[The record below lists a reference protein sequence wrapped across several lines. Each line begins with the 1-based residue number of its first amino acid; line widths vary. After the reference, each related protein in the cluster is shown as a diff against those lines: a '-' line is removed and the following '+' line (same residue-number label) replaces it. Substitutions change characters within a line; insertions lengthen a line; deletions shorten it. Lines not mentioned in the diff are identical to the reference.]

1 MLLTFY
7 LTFAGVGPRLS
18 EIMSQGIDCW
28 TQLLDGFLAEFGTSD
43 GLRSLIIDGICAG
56 VGSVLSFI
64 PVIGV
69 LFFCL
74 SVMEETGYLDMLSQ
88 LADRPLKRL
97 GIPGQITVPLI
108 MGFGCSVPAIL
119 AAGEIKNPRSKK
131 LALALIP
138 FMSCSAKLP
147 LYGMMTAV
155 FFPENPV
162 ILTCAL
168 YAIGISIALIV
179 AAVLKKITT
188 ENPAASENYRLWL
201 RTRSHRP
208 MERFRLPSVKKVLSY
223 TWENIKGFFRK
234 AFTVILAASVII
246 WFLENYGICHGGL
259 AAAANPEESLLAAA
273 GRFAAPVFAPLGF
286 GDWRAAAALI
296 TGLSAKEA
304 VVSTLTVLA
313 EGASGIKGLS
323 LPVMLASMFT
333 PLSAFSFLVFCLLY
347 APCAASVAAMAK
359 TSGSIKHALLTFA
372 FQTALAWLAAFI
384 VYNIGQI
391 FTLLIS

>member
-7 LTFAGVGPRLS
+7 LTFVALGPRLG
-18 EIMSQGIDCW
+18 EIMSRGIDKW
-28 TQLLDGFLAEFGTSD
+28 VSLLDELLVSLDVSHAA
-43 GLRSLIIDGICAG
+43 RSLIIEGMCAG

-74 SVMEETGYLDMLSQ
+74 SALEETGYLDML
-88 LADRPLKRL
+88 ARIMDRFLRRL
-97 GIPGQITVPLI
+97 GIPGQIMVPLI

-119 AAGEIKNPRSKK
+119 AAGDIKDARSRN

-147 LYGMMTAV
+147 LYGMMTSV
-155 FFPENPV
+155 FFPEKAGLV
-162 ILTCAL
+162 TFSL
-168 YAIGISIALIV
+168 YIIGIMLAV
-179 AAVLKKITT
+179 AAAAFLGKIM
-188 ENPAASENYRLWL
+188 PASSGWEK
-201 RTRSHRP
+201 TC
-208 MERFRLPSVKKVLSY
+208 RLPHHGFKRPDLKRVVSCM
-223 TWENIKGFFRK
+223 WENICGFFRK

-246 WFLENYGICHGGL
+246 WFLENYGMGL
-259 AAAANPEESLLAAA
+259 APAASPDESLLAAA
-273 GRFAAPVFAPLGF
+273 GKLVAPIFAPLGF

-304 VVSTLTVLA
+304 VVSTLTVMA
-313 EGASGIKGLS
+313 EGVSLGGSTGIS
-323 LPVMLASMFT
+323 LPIMLAQIFT

-347 APCAASVAAMAK
+347 APCAASMAAMAK
-359 TSGSIKHALLTFA
+359 TSGSIKHAFFTFV

-384 VYNIGQI
+384 TYHTGQI
-391 FTLLIS
+391 LCSLIF